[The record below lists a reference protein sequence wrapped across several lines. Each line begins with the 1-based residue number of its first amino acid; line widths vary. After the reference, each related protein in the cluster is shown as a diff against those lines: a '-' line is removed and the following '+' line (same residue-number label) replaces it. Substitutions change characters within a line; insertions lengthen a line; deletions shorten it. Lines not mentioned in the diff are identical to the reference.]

1 MALAGL
7 GEEREIEKTK
17 VPSASTCAAR
27 ASLRLVK
34 GGPVRCVQLS
44 DRMIEF
50 KEKKKKTSE
59 GRRDCGFLT
68 DLTKIMRSKGN
79 GLAQEDNAEEGRRA
93 GIVLQNN

>member
-50 KEKKKKTSE
+50 KEKKKK
-59 GRRDCGFLT
+59 
-68 DLTKIMRSKGN
+68 DL
-79 GLAQEDNAEEGRRA
+79 
-93 GIVLQNN
+93 